1 MYYSKKD
8 VKILLDKIDNE
19 QDKFFVLA
27 VYNCIKGRSY
37 EDLAELK
44 VTDINFSKKEMY
56 VNGRTVEMDDYFIEI
71 TKEALKQQI
80 YHKKGDKANHKEY
93 EINTKSE
100 YVLRPKPCVQTAN
113 GLAPYSPNGLSFKK
127 FNLEKYIGE
136 KFDMASLYRSGL
148 INILIKL
155 NMDLEIGKYRFD
167 RLLRE
172 LKLKGTYKDVIVEMK
187 EVLESKR
194 YLEEYI

>member
-8 VKILLDKIDNE
+8 IKILLDKIDNE
-19 QDKFFVLA
+19 QDKFFILA
-27 VYNCIKGRSY
+27 IYNCIKGRSY

-44 VTDINFSKKEMY
+44 VTDINFNKKEIYM
-56 VNGRTVEMDDYFIEI
+56 NGRTVEMDDYFVEV

-80 YHKKGDKANHKEY
+80 YHKKGDRANHKEY
-93 EINTKSE
+93 EINTSSE
-100 YVLRPKPCVQTAN
+100 YVLRPKPCIQTAN
-113 GLAPYSPNGLSFKK
+113 GLAPFSPNSLPFKK
-127 FNLEKYIGE
+127 TEKYIGE
-136 KFDMASLYRSGL
+136 KIDIPSLYRSGL